1 MDNRYFPQGC
11 PALMSDGR
19 LVTNYVDNHVFNQ
32 YIAKANK
39 KTTSN
44 QYRGFLQKNA
54 NSIMNRERAYFSK
67 KNTCNLDGKKLCNY
81 CCAPTDK

>member
-1 MDNRYFPQGC
+1 MDNRYFPHGC

-19 LVTNYVDNHVFNQ
+19 LVTNYVDNGVFNQ

-44 QYRGFLQKNA
+44 QYRAFLQKNA
-54 NSIMNRERAYFSK
+54 TSIMNRERVHLSK
-67 KNTCNLDGKKLCNY
+67 KNTCDLSNKALCSY
-81 CCAPTDK
+81 CCTPAQ

>member
-19 LVTNYVDNHVFNQ
+19 LVTNYVDSHVFNQ
-32 YIAKANK
+32 YIAKTNK
-39 KTTSN
+39 KKTSN
-44 QYRGFLQKNA
+44 QYRDFLQKNA
-54 NSIMNRERAYFSK
+54 NSIMNRERAYFSE

-81 CCAPTDK
+81 CCIPHE